1 MTHGLV
7 MHPLVPG
14 RKEPSDKA
22 EMLTQLIFGERYTV
36 LDSNTKWVL
45 LENETDGYQC
55 WIDAKQHH
63 AIDSEKAEQLKA
75 LPQRRCGDSLGY
87 LSDNKGHRFA
97 VPCSAIFPGYS
108 EGQFTLDGHT
118 FDFEGRIARHD
129 DDSVLRHARR
139 LLHAPY
145 LWGGKSALGIDCS
158 GFVQVVFACAGK
170 MLPRDAWQQAEIGES
185 VDFIALAQ
193 KGDLVFFDNDEG
205 RIIHVGIAIGDGRI
219 IHASGSVRIDNID
232 HEGIYHEGLKKYT
245 HKMRLIKRL

>member
-36 LDSNTKWVL
+36 LDSNPKWVL
-45 LENETDGYQC
+45 VENESDGYQC
-55 WIDAKQHH
+55 WIDAKMHH
-63 AIDSEKAEQLKA
+63 AIDFEKAEQLKA
-75 LPQRRCGDSLGY
+75 MPQRRCGDSLGY
-87 LSDNKGHRFA
+87 LSDSKGHRFP

-108 EGQFTLDGHT
+108 EGQFSLGGQT

-129 DDSVLRHARR
+129 DDSILRHARR

-170 MLPRDAWQQAEIGES
+170 MLPRDAWQQAEKGES

-219 IHASGSVRIDNID
+219 IHASGSVRIDKID

-245 HKMRLIKRL
+245 HKMRLIKRI